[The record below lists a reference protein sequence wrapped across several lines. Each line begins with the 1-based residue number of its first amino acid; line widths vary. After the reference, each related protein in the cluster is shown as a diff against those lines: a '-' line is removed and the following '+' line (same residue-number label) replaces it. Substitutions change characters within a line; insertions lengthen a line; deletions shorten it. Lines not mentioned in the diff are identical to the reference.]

1 MIYTSRGDLLGDN
14 DTRMRV
20 WGGKRRYRAAMMTA
34 ALVAWLALPG
44 VAPAAP
50 PAVGDENASLMPAPP
65 LEAVALPEILSQGD
79 IELYQQIFEVQ
90 ELGDWKTADR
100 LIRRLEN
107 RVLMGHVL
115 YQRYLHP
122 TKYRSQYKELKAWMA
137 EYADHPGALRIYKLA
152 LARKPKKE
160 GPPKPPAAE
169 RPLPAPQAEYIAT
182 VSRQNLTRAQR
193 REVVAHKVRLRHLLK
208 QGSTAAARNLL
219 TSKDVQRLFS
229 AVEYDQARA
238 LLGQGYFNAGQDE
251 FALQWAGAAA
261 DRSGAKVPEAHWLA
275 GLAAWRLARH
285 DVAARHFEAAA
296 KEPGISPWMISAAA
310 FWAARTHLVARAP
323 AKVNR
328 WLELAASHPRTFYGI
343 LAGRLLGQPLSFKWA
358 SPPIESAEI
367 AKLADTAAGRRA
379 ISLIQIGANPRAEQ
393 ELKSLAT
400 QAEPK
405 IARSILALA
414 ANADMPALAVRLD
427 RILYPS
433 GGYDGAAYPVP
444 SWEPEGG
451 FRVDRALVYAL
462 IRQESQ
468 FNPNAKSW
476 AGASG
481 LMQLMPR
488 TASFIAGDRGF
499 RGPKRGKLFTPE
511 VNLTLGQRYLE
522 HLIRDPNIQGDL
534 FSIVAAWNGG
544 PGNLNKWWRKTNH
557 LNDPLLFIE
566 SIPVRE
572 TRVFVERVLTNLW
585 IYRNRLGL
593 PTPSLDAIASGE
605 WPVYTAPEKGSLM
618 VAEDGRQQK

>member
-1 MIYTSRGDLLGDN
+1 
-14 DTRMRV
+14 MRV
-20 WGGKRRYRAAMMTA
+20 RGGKRRSYATIVTM
-34 ALVAWLALPG
+34 ALVAWLTLPAHAL
-44 VAPAAP
+44 AAP
-50 PAVGDENASLMPAPP
+50 PAAGDENASLVPALA
-65 LEAVALPEILSQGD
+65 LETVALPEILSQSD

-90 ELGDWKTADR
+90 DLGDWKTADR
-100 LIRRLEN
+100 LIRQLEN
-107 RVLMGHVL
+107 RLLMGHVL

-137 EYADHPGALRIYKLA
+137 EYADHPGAARIYKLA
-152 LARKPKKE
+152 LARKPRKE
-160 GPPKPPAAE
+160 GPPRPPVIE
-169 RPLPAPQAEYIAT
+169 RPLLTPPADT
-182 VSRQNLTRAQR
+182 VAMVARPNLTPAQR
-193 REVVAHKVRLRHLLK
+193 REVVAYKVRLRRLLK
-208 QGSTAAARNLL
+208 QGATAAARNLL
-219 TSKDVQRLFS
+219 MSKDVQRLFS
-229 AVEYDQARA
+229 TVEYDQARA

-251 FALQWAGAAA
+251 LALEWAGAAA
-261 DRSGAKVPEAHWLA
+261 VRSGAKVPEAHWLA
-275 GLAAWRLARH
+275 GLAAWRLARYE
-285 DVAARHFEAAA
+285 VAARHFEAAA

-310 FWAARTHLVARAP
+310 FWAARTHLVARTP
-323 AKVNR
+323 AKVNQ

-358 SPPIESAEI
+358 SPPIERAEI
-367 AKLADTAAGRRA
+367 AKLIDTAAGRRA
-379 ISLIQIGANPRAEQ
+379 LALIQIGANGRAEQ
-393 ELKSLAT
+393 ELKALAT
-400 QAEPK
+400 SAEPRLT
-405 IARSILALA
+405 RSILALA

-427 RILYPS
+427 RLLYPNG

-444 SWEPEGG
+444 SWEPEDG

-481 LMQLMPR
+481 LMQLMPT
-488 TASFIAGDRGF
+488 TASFVAGDRGF
-499 RGPKRGKLFTPE
+499 KGPKRGKLFSPE

-522 HLIRDPNIQGDL
+522 HLINDPNIQGDL

-572 TRVFVERVLTNLW
+572 TRIFVERVLTNLW

-605 WPVYTAPEKGSLM
+605 WPVYTAPEKPSLM
-618 VAEDGRQQK
+618 VAEDGQQPK